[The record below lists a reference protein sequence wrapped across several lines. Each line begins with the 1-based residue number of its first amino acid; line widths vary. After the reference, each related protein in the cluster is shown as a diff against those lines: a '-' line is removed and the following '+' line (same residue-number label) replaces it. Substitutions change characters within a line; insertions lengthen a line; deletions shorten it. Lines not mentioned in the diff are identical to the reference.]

1 MILIFKTISEN
12 NLYPLQQT
20 QLKIVVFKAMVRRII
35 LNIKLFNL
43 SLHVTI
49 ISHKLGYL
57 MMGIRYVYGY
67 ILEVYIKGIY
77 WGVYIGCIY

>member
-20 QLKIVVFKAMVRRII
+20 QLKIVVFKAMVRRIT

-43 SLHVTI
+43 RLHVTI
-49 ISHKLGYL
+49 ISHK
-57 MMGIRYVYGY
+57 
-67 ILEVYIKGIY
+67 
-77 WGVYIGCIY
+77 